1 MHTIGRV
8 KRVEDEKWDFQ
19 PEGFN
24 NNIRWHAGHIFATV
38 ELYLQQSVES
48 YEPVYPDWIPLFTD
62 GTSPDEWG
70 ENVPSS
76 EEILAAL
83 RDQPKWM
90 IPFLEDKLEE
100 KMMEPLVI
108 GNDIMTID
116 TIEGIVQFLSWHEG
130 THAGTIDAL
139 NRLKL

>member
-8 KRVEDEKWDFQ
+8 KRVEDAKWDFQ

-48 YEPVYPDWIPLFTD
+48 YEPVHPDWIPLFTD

-83 RDQPKWM
+83 REQPKWM

-100 KMMEPLVI
+100 KMVEPLVI

-130 THAGTIDAL
+130 THAGAIDAL
-139 NRLKL
+139 SRLK